1 MGTADPGRQFFQH
14 IRFVSGENLSGI
26 GIGLGLGKKRMCAQ
40 LPHPKSLSSK

>member
-26 GIGLGLGKKRMCAQ
+26 GIGLGKKRMCAQ